1 MEGNSENAWG
11 IPPAVARAW
20 GVGQEAST
28 APRRGLSLER
38 IVRAGIDCAATEGIG
53 AVSMS
58 RVAAVLGVS
67 AMALYRYVGA
77 KNELLLL
84 MEDAAV
90 GPPPK
95 ELAEPADW
103 RTGLADW
110 ARAYRRVLHD
120 NLWVL
125 AVPVSSPP
133 ATPNSVIWMEYGLR
147 AMRDSGLGAGERLG
161 VLTLLS
167 EYVRGEATVAA
178 DLAAAAREAG
188 LGPDQMNAAYGRLL
202 AGLADRERFP
212 EVNAVL
218 DSGVLAAGGDGEAP
232 SEAGEDFDFG
242 LERVLDGVAALIAK
256 ERADV

>member
-1 MEGNSENAWG
+1 MDGNSENSWG

-20 GVGQEAST
+20 GVGHDVTT

-38 IVRAGIDCAATEGIG
+38 IVRAGIDCAAAEGIG

-58 RVAAVLGVS
+58 RVAAMLGVS

-77 KNELLLL
+77 KDELLLL

-90 GPPPK
+90 GPPPP

-103 RTGLADW
+103 RTGLAEW

-133 ATPNSVIWMEYGLR
+133 ATPNSVVWMEYGLR
-147 AMRDSGLGAGERLG
+147 ALRGSGLDAGERLG

-167 EYVRGEATVAA
+167 EYVRGEAAVAA

-188 LGPDQMNAAYGRLL
+188 LSPAHMNAAYGRLL

-218 DSGVLAAGGDGEAP
+218 DAGVLEAGGDGGTP

-242 LERVLDGVAALIAK
+242 LERVLDGVAALVDRG
-256 ERADV
+256 RADA